1 MAKIKVSIVDSST
14 LKLEEKG
21 DIGDTIDLKGLK
33 AVDDT
38 LILDSIQHGKDEIY
52 NHLLNQEA
60 QQQEA
65 NKKIALTELENKL
78 RIEIEKLKTE
88 KAIVVQ
94 QLKAELAQADN
105 VKTLSEKTL
114 KESYELKLKQKEEAI
129 EYYKDLKARVSTK
142 MLGETLEKHCEIEF
156 NKIRATAF
164 KNAYFEKDNDAKS
177 GSKGDF
183 VFKDYEDDGTEIVT
197 IMFEMKNEG
206 DTTATKQKNEDFFKE
221 LNKDRNE
228 KGCEYAILV
237 SLLEIDNELYNQGIV
252 DVSHRY
258 PKMYVIRPQFFIPMI
273 TLLRDSARNASQVKR
288 QLVEVKNQNLDITN
302 FENELND
309 FKSKFAN
316 NYRLASEKFSKAI
329 EEIDKTIDHLNKTK
343 EALLSSENNLRLA
356 NNKAED
362 LTIKKLTKNN
372 PTMKQAFDNLNVD
385 KEAKQNK

>member
-21 DIGDTIDLKGLK
+21 DIGDTIDLKELK

-38 LILDSIQHGKDEIY
+38 LILDSIHHRKDEIY
-52 NHLLNQEA
+52 NHLLKQEV

-114 KESYELKLKQKEEAI
+114 KESYEFKLKQKEEAI

-164 KNAYFEKDNDAKS
+164 RNAYFEKDNDAKS

>member
-21 DIGDTIDLKGLK
+21 DIGDTIDLKELK

-38 LILDSIQHGKDEIY
+38 LILDSIHHSKDEIY
-52 NHLLNQEA
+52 NHLLKQEV

-94 QLKAELAQADN
+94 QLKAELAQANN

-114 KESYELKLKQKEEAI
+114 KESYEFKLKQKEEAI

-142 MLGETLEKHCEIEF
+142 MLGETLEQHCEIEF

-164 KNAYFEKDNDAKS
+164 RNAYFEKDNDAKS

-183 VFKDYEDDGTEIVT
+183 IFKDFEDDGTEIIT

-206 DTTATKQKNEDFFKE
+206 DKTATKQKNEDFFKE

-258 PKMYVIRPQFFIPMI
+258 PKMYVIRPQFFIPI
-273 TLLRDSARNASQVKR
+273 ISLLRDSARNASQVKR